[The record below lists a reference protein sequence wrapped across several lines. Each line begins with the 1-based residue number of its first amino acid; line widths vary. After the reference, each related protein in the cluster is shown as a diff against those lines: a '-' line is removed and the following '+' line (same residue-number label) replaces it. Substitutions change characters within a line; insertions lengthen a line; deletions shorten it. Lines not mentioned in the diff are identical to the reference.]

1 MEKHK
6 RYPFLTGIVKY
17 VIMNMSKKLA
27 YNKKGIPSFDELG
40 TIPKIIVLIP
50 TYTVGTIFIK
60 MTKITIIR
68 SIMIVQRY
76 LSFFPIKFHL
86 PLLKVKGNST

>member
-1 MEKHK
+1 M
-6 RYPFLTGIVKY
+6 
-17 VIMNMSKKLA
+17 MNMSRKLA
-27 YNKKGIPSFDELG
+27 YNKKEEYLVLLSQVLFQ
-40 TIPKIIVLIP
+40 KIVQVP

-76 LSFFPIKFHL
+76 FSDEQRKAQVN
-86 PLLKVKGNST
+86 K